1 MFRGWIVGIIHG
13 AGTPSRRRAAGAFG
27 AAIIL
32 GLFAAGP
39 ARAVGEA
46 DYAGFVR
53 RAIDFHVRSAYEG
66 FAQHTELLKI
76 ETDALCAA
84 PDEARLEAAR
94 RAFRRTV
101 RSLATLEPVR
111 YGPILQ
117 DHRQER
123 LAFWPDARG
132 HGMRQ
137 MQLLMAAKDPSALDP
152 IALSAKSVGVQGL
165 TAYEILTFDSEL
177 APELLREGAWHCR
190 YAMAIA
196 ANVDAIARQ
205 MALAWEGEDGAAAIF
220 LEPGPSNPLFR
231 NHREA
236 AGKILAGMAAALDIM
251 ATQKLQAIIG
261 ADPTRARPRLAPYW
275 RSGETFPTMAAT
287 LEATRHLFEVSGVVD
302 LVHPGQ
308 VWMRDWV
315 LFELGNAI
323 RIVDEFS
330 LPVELAMADRESRQ
344 AATYLIVIVSSMRSA
359 LGREL
364 TAAVGLEPGFNAHD
378 GD

>member
-1 MFRGWIVGIIHG
+1 MFRGWLVGTVNG
-13 AGTPSRRRAAGAFG
+13 ADNLLRGRATGAF
-27 AAIIL
+27 AMTIIVT
-32 GLFAAGP
+32 LFAAGP

-66 FAQHTELLKI
+66 FAQHAELLKVD
-76 ETDALCAA
+76 TDALCAA
-84 PDEARLEAAR
+84 PDEARLAAAR
-94 RAFRRTV
+94 QAFRRTV

-117 DHRQER
+117 DHRLER

-132 HGMRQ
+132 HGLRHVQ
-137 MQLLMAAKDPSALDP
+137 QLMAARDPSALDP
-152 IALSAKSVGVQGL
+152 ITLAAKSVGVQGL
-165 TAYEILTFDSEL
+165 TAYEILMFAEDN
-177 APELLREGAWHCR
+177 AQELLQEGSWHCG

-196 ANVDAIARQ
+196 ANVDAIAQ
-205 MALAWEGEDGAAAIF
+205 EMAIAWEGEDGAAAIF
-220 LEPGPSNPLFR
+220 LEPGALNPLFR

-236 AGKILAGMAAALDIM
+236 AGKILAGMAAALDII
-251 ATQKLQAIIG
+251 ATQKLRAIIG
-261 ADPTRARPRLAPYW
+261 ADPARARPRLAPYW
-275 RSGETFPTMAAT
+275 RSGETFPTTAAT
-287 LEATRHLFEVSGVVD
+287 LEATRRLFEVSGVID

-308 VWMRDWV
+308 AWMRDWV
-315 LFELGNAI
+315 LFELENAT
-323 RIVDEFS
+323 RIADELR
-330 LPVELAMADRESRQ
+330 LPVELAVADPASRQ

-364 TAAVGLEPGFNAHD
+364 TAAVGLEPGFNAHE